1 MDGDRYEGEFM
12 NNRKEGRGI
21 YYFSEGTRYEGLY
34 SKGYKNGIG
43 VYFY

>member
-21 YYFSEGTRYEGLY
+21 YYFSDGARYEGLY

>member
-1 MDGDRYEGEFM
+1 MDGDRYEGKFM

-21 YYFSEGTRYEGLY
+21 YYFSDGARYEGLY